1 MVRVATF
8 NVLHGLPMDRGRPVS
23 AGAGADPAA
32 PLAEAIGSLDADV
45 LALQELDRFQERS
58 GGVDQAALAA
68 VAANARDWRYASAL
82 HGRSVPGK
90 GWVLDRSA
98 PGLRVSGP
106 ADSGTAHGDPPHG
119 DPTRDVPSHGIALFT
134 RRPVRA
140 WRARRLAAAPLA
152 LPLRVPRRP
161 GLTLV
166 RDQPRAAIAAVL
178 EGERG
183 PFTVLAVH
191 LSFVP
196 GWNVRQLLALR
207 SWIADL
213 PRPHVLLGDFNLV
226 AGLPRAVLD
235 GGAMLSAVTSGPR
248 EARAARRRWH
258 DLARAATYPAHRP
271 LVQFD
276 HILASGLRPT
286 QGPAPR
292 TPRLPVSDHRPLLA
306 EVDW

>member
-1 MVRVATF
+1 MRVATF
-8 NVLHGLPMDRGRPVS
+8 NVLHGLPMDRGRPVP

-68 VAANARDWRYASAL
+68 VAANACDWRYASAL

-134 RRPVRA
+134 RLPVRA
-140 WRARRLAAAPLA
+140 WRARGLAAAPLA

-292 TPRLPVSDHRPLLA
+292 TPQLPVSDHRPLLA